1 MAESAFRREGM
12 LTGVTTGLEGL
23 DRLLGGLQR
32 SDLLILAG
40 RPGMGKTALATN
52 IAFNAAR
59 AAFDDIDERGIKTR
73 VDGHVV
79 GLFSLEMSAEQLALR
94 ILAEHSEIGRA
105 HVLTPVNKSHHV
117 CRLLLEKK

>member
-40 RPGMGKTALATN
+40 RPGRGKTALATN

-73 VDGHVV
+73 VDGHDV
-79 GLFSLEMSAEQLALR
+79 GLCSLRTETRRGGEEGVR
-94 ILAEHSEIGRA
+94 TGR
-105 HVLTPVNKSHHV
+105 
-117 CRLLLEKK
+117 R